1 MPRAGLSHDAVVR
14 LALEVVDDGGAG
26 GFADLTLAKV
36 AAKAGVAAPSL
47 YKHVGSLADLRREVA
62 LIAVREVTA
71 AATSATVGRAGS
83 DALRALATSWRTY
96 AHEHPGRYAATQ
108 IGPDPED
115 PADAASRE
123 AAAESVRVVGAVLH
137 GFGLPDDRLIDA
149 IRAVRAG
156 FHGFVVLELGGGF
169 RMREDVDQSF
179 AVLLDMLVAGVT
191 ALAAQGSAPD
201 ATPAPSDTVQDHETA
216 GSHR

>member
-1 MPRAGLSHDAVVR
+1 VVR
-14 LALEVVDDGGAG
+14 LAIEVVDAGGPS

-62 LIAVREVTA
+62 VIVVRELTA
-71 AATSATVGRAGS
+71 AGTSASVGRAGA
-83 DALRALATSWRTY
+83 DALQALANAWRAY
-96 AHEHPGRYAATQ
+96 ALDHPGRYAATQ
-108 IGPDPED
+108 IGPDPDD
-115 PADAASRE
+115 PAATPLRD
-123 AAAESVRVVGAVLH
+123 AAAESVQVVVAVLR

-149 IRAVRAG
+149 VRAVRAG
-156 FHGFVVLELGGGF
+156 VHGFVTLELGGGF

-179 AVLLDMLVAGVT
+179 AVLLEMLVAGVA
-191 ALAAQGSAPD
+191 ALAA
-201 ATPAPSDTVQDHETA
+201 PAALLDNNDS

>member
-14 LALEVVDDGGAG
+14 LAIEVVDAGGPS

-62 LIAVREVTA
+62 VIVVRELTA
-71 AATSATVGRAGS
+71 AGTSASVGRAGA
-83 DALRALATSWRTY
+83 DALQALANAWRAY
-96 AHEHPGRYAATQ
+96 ALDHPGRYAATQ
-108 IGPDPED
+108 IGPDPDD
-115 PADAASRE
+115 PAATPLRD
-123 AAAESVRVVGAVLH
+123 AAAESVQVVVAVLR

-149 IRAVRAG
+149 VRAVRAG
-156 FHGFVVLELGGGF
+156 VHGFVTLELGGGF

-179 AVLLDMLVAGVT
+179 AVLLEMLVAGVA
-191 ALAAQGSAPD
+191 ALAA
-201 ATPAPSDTVQDHETA
+201 PAALLDNNDS

>member
-14 LALEVVDDGGAG
+14 LALEVVDEGGVRG
-26 GFADLTLAKV
+26 YADLTLAKV

-71 AATSATVGRAGS
+71 AATSATVGRAGP
-83 DALRALATSWRTY
+83 DALHALGRAWRGY
-96 AHEHPGRYAATQ
+96 AHAHPGRYAATQ
-108 IGPDPED
+108 IGPDPDD
-115 PADAASRE
+115 PADAGPRA
-123 AAAESVRVVGAVLH
+123 AAAESVRVVGAVLQ

-156 FHGFVVLELGGGF
+156 VHGFVTLELGGGF

-179 AVLLDMLVAGVT
+179 GVLLDMLVAGVAT
-191 ALAAQGSAPD
+191 LATPSAPLGHD
-201 ATPAPSDTVQDHETA
+201 TA
-216 GSHR
+216 GSLR

>member
-14 LALEVVDDGGAG
+14 LALEVVDEGGSR
-26 GFADLTLAKV
+26 GFAELSLAKV

-62 LIAVREVTA
+62 VIAIRELTA
-71 AATSATVGRAGS
+71 AGTSATVGRAGA
-83 DALRALATSWRTY
+83 DALHALANAWRSY
-96 AHEHPGRYAATQ
+96 AHGHPGRYAATQ

-115 PADAASRE
+115 PADARLRD
-123 AAAESVRVVGAVLH
+123 AAVEGVQVVVAVLR
-137 GFGLPDDRLIDA
+137 GFGLPDDRVIDA
-149 IRAVRAG
+149 VRAVRAG
-156 FHGFVVLELGGGF
+156 VHGFVMLELGGGF

-179 AVLLDMLVAGVT
+179 TVLLDMLVAGVT
-191 ALAAQGSAPD
+191 TLATPD
-201 ATPAPSDTVQDHETA
+201 ALLDPDHA

>member
-14 LALEVVDDGGAG
+14 LAVEVVDAGGPS

-47 YKHVGSLADLRREVA
+47 YKHVGSLADLRREVSVV
-62 LIAVREVTA
+62 AVRELTVA
-71 AATSATVGRAGS
+71 AASATVGRAGADALHALA
-83 DALRALATSWRTY
+83 DALRTY
-96 AHEHPGRYAATQ
+96 ALDHPGRYAATQ
-108 IGPDPED
+108 IGPDPDD
-115 PADAASRE
+115 PAAASLRDAA
-123 AAAESVRVVGAVLH
+123 ADSVQVVVAVLR
-137 GFGLPDDRLIDA
+137 GFGLPDDRVIDA
-149 IRAVRAG
+149 VRAVRAG
-156 FHGFVVLELGGGF
+156 VHGFVTLELGGGF

-191 ALAAQGSAPD
+191 TLGTPHALLEH
-201 ATPAPSDTVQDHETA
+201 DTS

>member
-14 LALEVVDDGGAG
+14 LALEVVDDGGAR

-96 AHEHPGRYAATQ
+96 AHQHPGRYAATQ

-115 PADAASRE
+115 PADAGPRE
-123 AAAESVRVVGAVLH
+123 AAAESVQVVGAVLH
-137 GFGLPDDRLIDA
+137 GFGLPDERLIDA

-191 ALAAQGSAPD
+191 ALAASGTAADGAP
-201 ATPAPSDTVQDHETA
+201 ATPDTVLDHDTA

>member
-1 MPRAGLSHDAVVR
+1 VPRAGLSHDAVVR
-14 LALEVVDDGGAG
+14 LAIEVVDAGGPS

-62 LIAVREVTA
+62 VIVVRELTA
-71 AATSATVGRAGS
+71 AGTSASVGRAGA
-83 DALRALATSWRTY
+83 DALQALANAWRAY
-96 AHEHPGRYAATQ
+96 ALDHPGRYAATQ
-108 IGPDPED
+108 IGPDPDD
-115 PADAASRE
+115 PAATPLRD
-123 AAAESVRVVGAVLH
+123 AAAESVQVVVAVLR

-149 IRAVRAG
+149 VRAVRAG
-156 FHGFVVLELGGGF
+156 VHGFVTLELGGGF

-179 AVLLDMLVAGVT
+179 AVLLEMLVAGVA
-191 ALAAQGSAPD
+191 ALAA
-201 ATPAPSDTVQDHETA
+201 PAALLDNNDS

>member
-14 LALEVVDDGGAG
+14 LALEVVDDGGARG
-26 GFADLTLAKV
+26 YADLTLAKV

-71 AATSATVGRAGS
+71 AATSATVGRAGP
-83 DALRALATSWRTY
+83 DALHALGSAWRSY
-96 AHEHPGRYAATQ
+96 AHAHPGRYAATQ
-108 IGPDPED
+108 IGPDPDD
-115 PADAASRE
+115 PADAEPRA
-123 AAAESVRVVGAVLH
+123 AAAESVRVVGAVLQ

-156 FHGFVVLELGGGF
+156 VHGFVTLELGGGF

-179 AVLLDMLVAGVT
+179 GVLLDMLVAGVAT
-191 ALAAQGSAPD
+191 LAMPSAPL
-201 ATPAPSDTVQDHETA
+201 DHDTA
-216 GSHR
+216 GSLR